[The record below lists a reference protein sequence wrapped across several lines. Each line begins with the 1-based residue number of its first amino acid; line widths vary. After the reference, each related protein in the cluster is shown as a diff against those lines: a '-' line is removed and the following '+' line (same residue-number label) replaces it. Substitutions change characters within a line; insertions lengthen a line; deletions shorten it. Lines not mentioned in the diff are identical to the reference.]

1 MKLRDCLEKL
11 LIKDGLSGVDE
22 NKITLE
28 GGHKKSAYPVEL
40 IGVDAIGE
48 DTNEVSVINLGKG
61 PHSSL
66 ICPKSE
72 YKKICDYL
80 ILIPGE
86 KNRVEALFLELKATW
101 KGKGKDQLYA
111 SIPFLDYIQ
120 SMIRH
125 HFDKNYIFTHTF
137 FLIANKDAERLAKGR
152 VRPKPERMTSFEIKN
167 NKKMDVKLIFS
178 DVIPFK
184 QFGTINKQR

>member
-1 MKLRDCLEKL
+1 MRLRDCLEKL
-11 LIKDGLSGVDE
+11 LIKDGLAGVDE

-40 IGVDAIGE
+40 VGVDEIGE

-66 ICPKSE
+66 ICPESG

-86 KNRVEALFLELKATW
+86 EDRVAALFLELKATW
-101 KGKGKDQLYA
+101 KGEGKDQLYA
-111 SIPFLDYIQ
+111 SMPFLDYIQ

-125 HFDKNYIFTHTF
+125 HFGKEYIFTPAF
-137 FLIANKDAERLAKGR
+137 FLIANKDAKRLAKGR
-152 VRPKPERMTSFEIKN
+152 VRPEPERMASFETIN

-178 DVIPFK
+178 NVIPFK
-184 QFGTINKQR
+184 QFGIINKRR